1 MEGCLEAPIQLTI
14 TIYLIMVGVSSLPWD
29 SSPAESYINL
39 GQNRV
44 VFPALPLVTLLLSAM
59 SILKATMTLNVTEAL
74 LIKYPEGY
82 LPFFCHTLVFRV
94 MAFAFFFV
102 YLDNL
107 AAGIILL
114 ILVANLSI
122 GYRLAP
128 KIGVPKKLDNFFLH
142 DSNSQSPPIW
152 LNGFLSLIAP
162 SWYLNIFD
170 INTIQKSKSEEL
182 IELSNKCTT
191 IYIRKAFIKKLNSKV
206 FSIQKRQSLTI
217 KGCVT

>member
-14 TIYLIMVGVSSLPWD
+14 TIYLIMVGVSNLPWN
-29 SSPAESYINL
+29 SSSAESYITI
-39 GQNRV
+39 GQNKI
-44 VFPALPLVTLLLSAM
+44 VFTALPLVTLLISAM

-74 LIKYPEGY
+74 LIKFPEGY

-102 YLDNL
+102 YLDKM
-107 AAGIILL
+107 AAGVILL
-114 ILVANLSI
+114 ILIANLSI

-128 KIGVPKKLDNFFLH
+128 KIGVPKKLKNFVLH
-142 DSNSQSPPIW
+142 DSKGQSPPIW

-170 INTIQKSKSEEL
+170 TNAIKKSKSEEL
-182 IELSNKCTT
+182 IELSNKCTK
-191 IYIRKAFIKKLNSKV
+191 IYIRKALIKKPD
-206 FSIQKRQSLTI
+206 
-217 KGCVT
+217 

>member
-14 TIYLIMVGVSSLPWD
+14 TIYLIMVGVRSLPWD

-39 GQNRV
+39 GKNKV
-44 VFPALPLVTLLLSAM
+44 VFTALPLLTLLLSAL

-74 LIKYPEGY
+74 LIKFPEGY

-107 AAGIILL
+107 AAGVVLL
-114 ILVANLSI
+114 ILIANLSI

-128 KIGVPKKLDNFFLH
+128 TIGVPKKLTNFIFCALVTFADFH
-142 DSNSQSPPIW
+142 KISLGSLKAGDIDLVPAIISIFPI
-152 LNGFLSLIAP
+152 
-162 SWYLNIFD
+162 
-170 INTIQKSKSEEL
+170 
-182 IELSNKCTT
+182 
-191 IYIRKAFIKKLNSKV
+191 
-206 FSIQKRQSLTI
+206 
-217 KGCVT
+217 

>member
-1 MEGCLEAPIQLTI
+1 MEGCPEAPIQLTI
-14 TIYLIMVGVSSLPWD
+14 TIYLIMVEERSLPWD
-29 SSPAESYINL
+29 SSPTENYINL
-39 GQNRV
+39 GKNKV
-44 VFPALPLVTLLLSAM
+44 GFTTLPLVTLLISAV

-107 AAGIILL
+107 AAGVVLL
-114 ILVANLSI
+114 ILIANLSI

-128 KIGVPKKLDNFFLH
+128 TIVVQKKLKKLLLH
-142 DSNSQSPPIW
+142 DSKSQSPPIW

-170 INTIQKSKSEEL
+170 TNAIKKLKDEEL
-182 IELSNKCTT
+182 IKLSNKATT
-191 IYIRKAFIKKLNSKV
+191 IYIRKAFIKKP
-206 FSIQKRQSLTI
+206 R
-217 KGCVT
+217 

>member
-14 TIYLIMVGVSSLPWD
+14 TIYLIMVGVRSLPWD

-39 GQNRV
+39 GKNKV
-44 VFPALPLVTLLLSAM
+44 VFTALPLLTLVLSAL

-74 LIKYPEGY
+74 LIKFPEGY

-107 AAGIILL
+107 AAGVVLL
-114 ILVANLSI
+114 ILIANLSI

-128 KIGVPKKLDNFFLH
+128 TIGVPKKLTNFILH
-142 DSNSQSPPIW
+142 DSKSQSPPIW

-170 INTIQKSKSEEL
+170 TNAIKKSKSEEL
-182 IELSNKCTT
+182 IELSNKATSV
-191 IYIRKAFIKKLNSKV
+191 YIRKALIKKP
-206 FSIQKRQSLTI
+206 R
-217 KGCVT
+217 